1 MTTLKPVRSHRVYE
15 ALGVTDL
22 ASQGI
27 RPGGLILTQRLL
39 EFAGLP
45 AGSRI
50 VDIGC
55 GTGVTSEFIRLN
67 YKYQIVGIDWSTELL
82 RHGRARRRVAQFV
95 RGNGENLPFPDECAN
110 GIIAECSLS
119 VMGYSDSSLNELG
132 RVLMFGGKLMVTDVY
147 AGNDISELLLE
158 SCPIDCCLKG
168 AISKDQ
174 IFKKMELSGFEID
187 IWEDHS
193 DMLKEFAIRMIL
205 SYGSMD
211 EFWSQMSGGLPEVSQ
226 MRDIVSMVKP
236 GYFLLIAHKS
246 GSRSMANI

>member
-82 RHGRARRRVAQFV
+82 RHG
-95 RGNGENLPFPDECAN
+95 
-110 GIIAECSLS
+110 
-119 VMGYSDSSLNELG
+119 
-132 RVLMFGGKLMVTDVY
+132 
-147 AGNDISELLLE
+147 
-158 SCPIDCCLKG
+158 
-168 AISKDQ
+168 
-174 IFKKMELSGFEID
+174 
-187 IWEDHS
+187 
-193 DMLKEFAIRMIL
+193 
-205 SYGSMD
+205 
-211 EFWSQMSGGLPEVSQ
+211 
-226 MRDIVSMVKP
+226 
-236 GYFLLIAHKS
+236 
-246 GSRSMANI
+246 